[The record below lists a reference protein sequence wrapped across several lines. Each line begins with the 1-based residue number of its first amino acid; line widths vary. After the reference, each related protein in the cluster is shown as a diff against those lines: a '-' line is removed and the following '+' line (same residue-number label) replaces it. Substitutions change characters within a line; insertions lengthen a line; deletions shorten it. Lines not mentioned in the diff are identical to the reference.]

1 MAGLTTARGY
11 GWRHQRVRAAWRP
24 RVDAGLVDCARCG
37 EPIVPGEPWDLGHD
51 DVDRSRYQGPE
62 HRACNRSAG
71 AGRRRPTREEALAV
85 WAARENEYWESVAR
99 ERQAA
104 AAAARREPRIYY

>member
-24 RVDAGLVDCARCG
+24 RVEAGLVDCARCG

-51 DVDRSRYQGPE
+51 DVDRGRYRGPE
-62 HRACNRSAG
+62 HRYCNRSAG
-71 AGRRRPTREEALAV
+71 AERRHRRLTAEERALA
-85 WAARENEYWESVAR
+85 WAAREDAYWAQVEAERAR
-99 ERQAA
+99 PS
-104 AAAARREPRIYY
+104 PRIY